1 MPAHIH
7 HIATAVPRFAY
18 PNEALRDRLRS
29 WVPDPGLRDLV
40 DRVHARS
47 GIATRHSAVD
57 DFRTGEGEL
66 FRTLPGG
73 QASSPGTGERNR
85 VYARE
90 ARALAVDVAR
100 RALAGVPGPD
110 PSAVTHLVFA
120 SCTGFANPGPDYHI
134 IRELGLRED
143 VQRTTVGFMGCYAA
157 FPALRMAAQFCA
169 ADPAAVVLVVCLELC
184 TLHMQPE
191 PTPENIVANSLF
203 ADGAAAAVVS
213 ARAPAPGRAHFRL
226 GAFRSALVAG
236 SEEHMAWDVGDH
248 GFKMVL
254 SAYVPGLI
262 GANIRG
268 IVGDLLSPVGLS
280 HADIGAWAVHP
291 GGRAIL
297 DQVERQVGL
306 GPDALA
312 VSRGVLRDYGNMSSP
327 TVLFVLG
334 RMLADPAAGDATTCA
349 LAFGPGLTV
358 ESAILE
364 RVGAA
369 SGANREDRASLA
381 R

>member
-1 MPAHIH
+1 M
-7 HIATAVPRFAY
+7 
-18 PNEALRDRLRS
+18 
-29 WVPDPGLRDLV
+29 
-40 DRVHARS
+40 
-47 GIATRHSAVD
+47 RHSAID
-57 DFRTGEGEL
+57 DFRTGDGEL

-73 QASSPGTGERNR
+73 LASSPATGERNR

-90 ARALAVDVAR
+90 AKTLAVDVAR
-100 RALAGVPGPD
+100 RALDGVPD
-110 PSAVTHLVFA
+110 LDLSAVTHLVFA

-143 VQRTTVGFMGCYAA
+143 VQRYTVGFMGCYAA
-157 FPALRMAAQFCA
+157 FPALRMAAQFCT
-169 ADPAAVVLVVCLELC
+169 ADPSAVVLVVCLELC
-184 TLHMQPE
+184 TLHMQSE
-191 PTPENIVANSLF
+191 PTPENIVSNSLF

-213 ARAPAPGRAHFRL
+213 ARTPALDRAHFRL

-236 SEEHMAWDVGDH
+236 SEEHMAWDIGDH

-268 IVGDLLSPVGLS
+268 IVGDLLAPTGLGL
-280 HADIGAWAVHP
+280 ADIGAWAVHP

-306 GPDALA
+306 GPDALT

-327 TVLFVLG
+327 TVLFVLE
-334 RMLADPAAGDATTCA
+334 RMLSDPASGDAATCA

-364 RVGAA
+364 RVGATSSVA
-369 SGANREDRASLA
+369 RPSQASLS

>member
-1 MPAHIH
+1 MSAFIH
-7 HIATAVPRFAY
+7 HIATGTPPHAY
-18 PNEALRDRLRS
+18 PNEVLRDRLRS
-29 WVPDPGLRDLV
+29 WVPDAGLRDLV

-47 GIATRHSAVD
+47 GIGTRHSALD

-73 QASSPGTGERNR
+73 LASSPGTGERNR
-85 VYARE
+85 VYARA
-90 ARALAVDVAR
+90 ARELAVDVAR
-100 RALAGVPGPD
+100 RALAGCPGLD
-110 PSAVTHLVFA
+110 PASVTHLVFA
-120 SCTGFANPGPDYHI
+120 SCTGFANPGPDYHV

-143 VQRTTVGFMGCYAA
+143 VERYTVGFMGCYAA

-169 ADPAAVVLVVCLELC
+169 ADPRAVVLVVCLELC

-191 PTPENIVANSLF
+191 PTAENIVANSLF

-213 ARAPAPGRAHFRL
+213 AREPSPGSPHYRL
-226 GAFRSALVAG
+226 GSFRSALVPG
-236 SEEHMAWDVGDH
+236 SEEHMAWDIGDR

-268 IVGDLLSPVGLS
+268 IVGNLLEPAGID
-280 HADIGAWAVHP
+280 ADKVGAWAVHP

-297 DQVERQVGL
+297 DQVERQMAL
-306 GPDALA
+306 GPAALA

-327 TVLFVLG
+327 TVLFVLA
-334 RMLADPAAGDATTCA
+334 RMLEEADPGPATTCA

-369 SGANREDRASLA
+369 SPAASGSAAPA

>member
-18 PNEALRDRLRS
+18 TNETLRDRLRS
-29 WVPDPGLRDLV
+29 WVPDPGLKDLV

-47 GIATRHSAVD
+47 GIAARHSAVD

-73 QASSPGTGERNR
+73 LASSPGTGQRNR

-90 ARALAVDVAR
+90 ARTLAVEVAR
-100 RALAGVPGPD
+100 RALAGVPGLE

-120 SCTGFANPGPDYHI
+120 TCTGFANPGPDYHI

-157 FPALRMAAQFCA
+157 FPALRLAAQFCA

-213 ARAPAPGRAHFRL
+213 ARAPAPGRPHFRL

-236 SEEHMAWDVGDH
+236 SEEHMAWDVGDR

-268 IVGDLLSPVGLS
+268 MVGDLLAPAGLS
-280 HADIGAWAVHP
+280 LADIGAWAVHP

-306 GPDALA
+306 GADALA

-327 TVLFVLG
+327 TVLFVLE
-334 RMLADPAAGDATTCA
+334 RMLAGPSAADATTCA

-369 SGANREDRASLA
+369 SGAGRRDQASVS

>member
-1 MPAHIH
+1 MTAIIH
-7 HIATAVPRFAY
+7 HIATATPPHAY
-18 PNEALRDRLRS
+18 PNEVLRDRLRS

-47 GIATRHSAVD
+47 GIATRHSALD
-57 DFRTGEGEL
+57 DFRTGDGEL

-73 QASSPGTGERNR
+73 EASSPGTGERNR
-85 VYARE
+85 VYARA
-90 ARALAVDVAR
+90 ARVLAVEVAR
-100 RALAGVPGPD
+100 RALAGCPGIA
-110 PSAVTHLVFA
+110 PSEVTHLVLA

-134 IRELGLRED
+134 IRDLGLRED
-143 VQRTTVGFMGCYAA
+143 VERFTVGFMGCYAA

-169 ADPAAVVLVVCLELC
+169 ANPRAVVLVVCLELC

-213 ARAPAPGRAHFRL
+213 ARAPAPGRAHYRL
-226 GAFRSALVAG
+226 GTFRSALVPG
-236 SEEHMAWDVGDH
+236 SEEHMAWDVGDR

-268 IVGDLLSPVGLS
+268 IVGDLLARAGLD
-280 HADIGAWAVHP
+280 AGKVGAWAVHP

-297 DQVERQVGL
+297 DQVERQMGL
-306 GPDALA
+306 PADALA

-327 TVLFVLG
+327 TVLFVLQ
-334 RMLADPAAGDATTCA
+334 RMLEQGGPGRSTTCA

-358 ESAILE
+358 ESAVLE
-364 RVGAA
+364 RVGVAQPAA
-369 SGANREDRASLA
+369 VSGPAPSSR
-381 R
+381 